1 MNRNHQ
7 NYHCKK
13 HIIDE
18 LTRMLIQGKKYL
30 AIRYLQT
37 VTEFTPREAQERVN
51 ALSAAIHNISNS
63 IEEEKIAP
71 HASDS

>member
-7 NYHCKK
+7 NFHCKR

-37 VTEFTPREAQERVN
+37 VTEFSPREAQEKVN
-51 ALSAAIHNISNS
+51 ALSAAMNSISDS